1 MKKRELIAVPLN
13 IAIDRKMIHLEIF
26 TWIVAIPVDVS
37 WARAPENTSR
47 AADELI

>member
-1 MKKRELIAVPLN
+1 MKKRGLIAVPTS
-13 IAIDRKMIHLEIF
+13 IAIDSKMINLEIF